1 MSKTVAGFWFL
12 VAGYCV
18 DRRGARTRNQ
28 KSGTRNR
35 FFRREIHMFSTT
47 FVVLTF
53 LASAWAGPAANDAF
67 HWKGKVPAGQ
77 LVEIRGIN
85 GSIHAEPALGNDVEV
100 VAYKTGVLYDS
111 AGIKVQVVEHNG
123 GVTFCAVYPSADGHP
138 TECLPGASSP
148 LNSLSHDVNID
159 FTVRLPK
166 GVRFVGRT
174 VNGQV
179 EAKSLQSDTEAHTVN
194 GNVRLSTAGA
204 AVGETVNG
212 SIIASVG
219 KINGDSKFSTV
230 NGGITLEMPV
240 GAAAEVHAG
249 TKNGLIHTDFPLEVQ
264 GAYAGRHADG
274 VIGHGGPDLTI
285 VTVNGTINL
294 RRRF

>member
-1 MSKTVAGFWFL
+1 M
-12 VAGYCV
+12 
-18 DRRGARTRNQ
+18 REPETRNQ
-28 KSGTRNR
+28 KPETEFG
-35 FFRREIHMFSTT
+35 FRREIHMFSTT
-47 FVVLTF
+47 FVVLT
-53 LASAWAGPAANDAF
+53 LMVSAWAGPAASDAF

-100 VAYKTGVLYDS
+100 VAYKTGQVYDA

-219 KINGDSKFSTV
+219 KINGASKFSTV

-249 TKNGLIHTDFPLEVQ
+249 TKNGLIHTDFPLEVR

>member
-1 MSKTVAGFWFL
+1 ML
-12 VAGYCV
+12 
-18 DRRGARTRNQ
+18 
-28 KSGTRNR
+28 
-35 FFRREIHMFSTT
+35 STT

-53 LASAWAGPAANDAF
+53 LAAWFGPAGSTGEGF
-67 HWKGKVPAGQ
+67 HWRGKVPAGQ

-100 VAYKTGVLYDS
+100 VAHKTGQLYDDT
-111 AGIKVQVVEHNG
+111 AGIEVQVVEHNG
-123 GVTFCAVYPSADGHP
+123 GVTFCAVYPSPDGRRP
-138 TECLPGASSP
+138 ACQPGASGP
-148 LNSLSHDVNID
+148 LNSISNDVNID

-179 EAKSLQSDTEAHTVN
+179 EARALQADTEAHTVN

-204 AVGETVNG
+204 GFGETVNG

-219 KINGDSKFSTV
+219 KINSASKFSTV
-230 NGGITLEMPV
+230 NGGITLEMPPS
-240 GAAAEVHAG
+240 AAAEVHAG
-249 TKNGLIHTDFPLEVQ
+249 TKNGLIHTDFPLEVRDE
-264 GAYAGRHADG
+264 YAGRHADG

>member
-1 MSKTVAGFWFL
+1 
-12 VAGYCV
+12 
-18 DRRGARTRNQ
+18 
-28 KSGTRNR
+28 
-35 FFRREIHMFSTT
+35 MFSTT
-47 FVVLTF
+47 FVVLSV
-53 LASAWAGPAANDAF
+53 LAAWFGPAGSSDF

-85 GSIHAEPALGNDVEV
+85 GSIHAEPATGNDVEV
-100 VAYKTGVLYDS
+100 VAYKSGQVYDT
-111 AGIKVQVVEHNG
+111 AGIEVQVVERNG
-123 GVTFCAVYPSADGHP
+123 GITFCAVYPSLDGRP
-138 TECLPGASSP
+138 TECQPGSNSP
-148 LNSLSHDVNID
+148 LNSSSNDVNID

-179 EAKSLQSDTEAHTVN
+179 EAKALQADTEAHTVN

-204 AVGETVNG
+204 AFGETVNG

-219 KINGDSKFSTV
+219 KINSASKFSTV
-230 NGGITLEMPV
+230 NGGITVEMPQS
-240 GAAAEVHAG
+240 AAAEVHAG
-249 TKNGLIHTDFPLEVQ
+249 TKNGHIHTDFPLAMHDE
-264 GAYAGRHADG
+264 YAGRHADG
-274 VIGHGGPDLTI
+274 AIGHGGPDLTI

>member
-1 MSKTVAGFWFL
+1 V
-12 VAGYCV
+12 
-18 DRRGARTRNQ
+18 
-28 KSGTRNR
+28 
-35 FFRREIHMFSTT
+35 ISTA
-47 FVVLTF
+47 FVVLTV
-53 LASAWAGPAANDAF
+53 LAAWFGPAKLGTDGGDAF

-85 GSIHAEPALGNDVEV
+85 GSIHAEPAIGNDVEV
-100 VAYKTGVLYDS
+100 VAHKTGQPYDDV
-111 AGIKVQVVEHNG
+111 AIEVQVVEHLG
-123 GVTFCAVYPSADGHP
+123 GVTFCAVYPSGNGHRP
-138 TECLPGASSP
+138 ECLPGANSP
-148 LNSLSHDVNID
+148 LNAISNDVNID
-159 FTVRLPK
+159 FLVRLPK

-204 AVGETVNG
+204 ALGETVNG

-219 KINGDSKFSTV
+219 KINSASKFSTV
-230 NGGITLEMPV
+230 NGGITLEMPPS
-240 GAAAEVHAG
+240 AAAEVHAG
-249 TKNGLIHTDFPLEVQ
+249 TKNGHIHTDFPLAMHDEF
-264 GAYAGRHADG
+264 AGRHADG

>member
-1 MSKTVAGFWFL
+1 
-12 VAGYCV
+12 
-18 DRRGARTRNQ
+18 
-28 KSGTRNR
+28 
-35 FFRREIHMFSTT
+35 MFSTT
-47 FVVLTF
+47 LVVVTL
-53 LASAWAGPAANDAF
+53 LAAWLGPVKPGPAKPGADASDAF

-77 LVEIRGIN
+77 QVEIRGIN

-100 VAYKTGVLYDS
+100 VAHKTGQPSDDV
-111 AGIKVQVVEHNG
+111 AAIEVQVVEHDG
-123 GVTFCAVYPSADGHP
+123 GVTFCAVYPSGNGHHAA
-138 TECLPGASSP
+138 CLPGANSP
-148 LNSLSHDVNID
+148 LNAISNDVNVD
-159 FTVRLPK
+159 FLVRLPK

-219 KINGDSKFSTV
+219 KINSASKFSTV
-230 NGGITLEMPV
+230 NGGITLEMPLS
-240 GAAAEVHAG
+240 AAAEVHAG
-249 TKNGLIHTDFPLEVQ
+249 TKNGHIHTDFPLSMHDEF
-264 GAYAGRHADG
+264 ASRRADG
-274 VIGHGGPDLTI
+274 VIGNGGPDLTI

>member
-1 MSKTVAGFWFL
+1 
-12 VAGYCV
+12 
-18 DRRGARTRNQ
+18 
-28 KSGTRNR
+28 
-35 FFRREIHMFSTT
+35 MFSTT
-47 FVVLTF
+47 FVVLTV
-53 LASAWAGPAANDAF
+53 LAAWFGPAGSDAF
-67 HWKGKVPAGQ
+67 HWKGKVAAGQ

-85 GSIHAEPALGNDVEV
+85 GSIHAEPATGNDVEV
-100 VAYKTGVLYDS
+100 VAYKTGEVYAT
-111 AGIKVQVVEHNG
+111 AGIEVQVVEHNG
-123 GVTFCAVYPSADGHP
+123 GITFCAVYPSADGRRS
-138 TECLPGASSP
+138 ECQPGARSP
-148 LNSLSHDVNID
+148 LNAPSNDVNID

-219 KINGDSKFSTV
+219 KINSASKFSTV
-230 NGGITLEMPV
+230 NGGITLEMPLS
-240 GAAAEVHAG
+240 AAAEVHAG
-249 TKNGLIHTDFPLEVQ
+249 TKNGLIHTDFPLAMRDE
-264 GAYAGRHADG
+264 YAGRHADG